1 NVLRSLG
8 RYDEALEF
16 YEKVLQLDMQS
27 PYSFHYL
34 AESWLGKGE
43 IFRMQGRYNESFLAY
58 DKALELDPRYPE
70 DVWIGRGRLLDSMGR
85 HRESQ
90 KEYNQSFASYNKV
103 VKNNSRRCDI
113 WHGLGNALL
122 GLNRYE
128 EALKAYDNAT
138 SLNPNYAEAWFD
150 KGLVLLA
157 LNRNAEADAAFAIA
171 RKVGYSAEP
180 QFLRAPPVV
189 TNVTSLGDDEF
200 IELANNENASQG
212 FRNLRLI
219 ADGDENK
226 SIVLPD
232 FTLEP
237 GQKIRIHFGQG
248 ERNQTDLYLGSEIDL
263 NDTAG
268 NLTLRDSIRGIE
280 KGYME
285 YWTPP
290 AQENTAEFWLKKGNE
305 AAGNGSFE
313 ESLQDF
319 GKAIQIDAQ
328 NAEAWRGK
336 GNAQKALGQND
347 EGNQSLVKSLTLYDE
362 IIKANPEDTNARFNK
377 SMVLTALGRPKDA
390 LDVLDN
396 IIELDPKNY
405 GALGRKAEV
414 LSITG
419 MYNESI
425 NTFDKALQMI
435 PANATETL
443 FSFWM
448 SKGWTLLAHSDND
461 AALTAFEKGITL
473 NPEDGSAW
481 FFKGDALKA
490 LGRQSEADEAYAE
503 ARELGYNDSNPV
515 QEQENT
521 AKAWFKRGSELF
533 KDQSYD
539 EAIEAMDKVI
549 EIDPK
554 NETAWDVKG
563 SSLVLLASNM
573 YDEALT
579 CFDKAIEIYP
589 QDIWAWNGKGDAF
602 NHMRRYEDAIKAYDK
617 ALEIDAQ
624 AFGPV
629 SGKASAL
636 WKLGRHNE
644 SLKVYDDAIKLT
656 SQDSEKAL
664 FWFDKAHL
672 LAENGNYSE
681 TVKALEEVSWLAPQ
695 DKDLWINGGVL
706 LSAVLSRN
714 DEALKYYERA
724 LVIDPA
730 DSYAWYAKG
739 EALKALG
746 HQAEADAAF
755 NKAKELGHLV

>member
-1 NVLRSLG
+1 MPQV
-8 RYDEALEF
+8 
-16 YEKVLQLDMQS
+16 
-27 PYSFHYL
+27 
-34 AESWLGKGE
+34 
-43 IFRMQGRYNESFLAY
+43 
-58 DKALELDPRYPE
+58 
-70 DVWIGRGRLLDSMGR
+70 
-85 HRESQ
+85 
-90 KEYNQSFASYNKV
+90 
-103 VKNNSRRCDI
+103 
-113 WHGLGNALL
+113 
-122 GLNRYE
+122 
-128 EALKAYDNAT
+128 
-138 SLNPNYAEAWFD
+138 LNPNYAEAWFD
-150 KGLVLLA
+150 KGLALLA
-157 LNRNAEADAAFAIA
+157 LNRDAEADAAFARA

-180 QFLRAPPVV
+180 QLLQAPPVV

-200 IELANNENASQG
+200 IELANNENVAQG

-248 ERNQTDLYLGSEIDL
+248 ESNQTDLYLSSEIDL

-290 AQENTAEFWLKKGNE
+290 AQENTAEYWLKKGNE

-336 GNAQKALGQND
+336 GNAQKVLGQNY
-347 EGNQSLVKSLTLYDE
+347 EGNQSLMKSLPLYDE

-377 SMVLTALGRPKDA
+377 SMVLTALGRPKEA
-390 LDVLDN
+390 LNVLDN

-414 LSITG
+414 LSIIG

-435 PANATETL
+435 PASATETL

-490 LGRQSEADEAYAE
+490 LGRQSEAIEAYAKAKMNGKLSGTE
-503 ARELGYNDSNPV
+503 DPSIEELATRLLQATYPGSTELNDVQLLAGKLPENMPVDLLIPEGARII
-515 QEQENT
+515 
-521 AKAWFKRGSELF
+521 GSE
-533 KDQSYD
+533 
-539 EAIEAMDKVI
+539 
-549 EIDPK
+549 
-554 NETAWDVKG
+554 
-563 SSLVLLASNM
+563 
-573 YDEALT
+573 
-579 CFDKAIEIYP
+579 
-589 QDIWAWNGKGDAF
+589 
-602 NHMRRYEDAIKAYDK
+602 
-617 ALEIDAQ
+617 
-624 AFGPV
+624 V
-629 SGKASAL
+629 SGGQGHL
-636 WKLGRHNE
+636 HCPGCPT
-644 SLKVYDDAIKLT
+644 DAR
-656 SQDSEKAL
+656 SG
-664 FWFDKAHL
+664 F
-672 LAENGNYSE
+672 G
-681 TVKALEEVSWLAPQ
+681 
-695 DKDLWINGGVL
+695 L
-706 LSAVLSRN
+706 LSQGS
-714 DEALKYYERA
+714 
-724 LVIDPA
+724 
-730 DSYAWYAKG
+730 
-739 EALKALG
+739 
-746 HQAEADAAF
+746 AF
-755 NKAKELGHLV
+755 PKLDGNRHPRHG